1 MLHLESC
8 LAGETDLS
16 NSPLGVWRLLGLSLL
31 SKGTR
36 VLIIYIYTL
45 YSIALIFLFNLLFL
59 SLF

>member
-1 MLHLESC
+1 MLHLESR

-36 VLIIYIYTL
+36 VLIIYIPC
-45 YSIALIFLFNLLFL
+45 IVLL
-59 SLF
+59 